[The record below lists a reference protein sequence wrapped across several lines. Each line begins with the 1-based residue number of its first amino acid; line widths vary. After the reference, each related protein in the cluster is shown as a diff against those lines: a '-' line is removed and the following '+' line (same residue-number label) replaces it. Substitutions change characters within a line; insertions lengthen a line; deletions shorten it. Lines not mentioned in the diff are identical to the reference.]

1 MTGSTT
7 FVGRPGSDPDQ
18 KASRARHP
26 TGRPVNRREAR
37 RSMKRRRAAAR
48 GPKPVLGEPPIHF
61 YIIAAVMA
69 VLTMLGL
76 VMVLSS
82 SAVRAINNGQ
92 NGWGYFKKQLLWAIL
107 GIAAL
112 FITVKVPYTKW
123 RNFVKVGL
131 VGSFLSMLLVFIP
144 GLGRNVNGAQNW
156 LNLGPFGGQPSEA
169 MKLALLLYSAD
180 LLARRSEHI
189 ANPKRTLRPVLLI
202 LGAACLLVL
211 AQRDLGNG
219 IVMAIIVLAVS
230 FFAGVPLRPLAEAAA
245 GMTVAGVGFV
255 MSESYRLA
263 RWTSFLN
270 LEANKQKTG
279 YQVWQS
285 LVAVASGGLTG
296 AGVGAGK
303 AKWGFIPELHTDF
316 IFALIA
322 EEMGLFGVVVVCALF
337 AVLGY
342 AGLQVALH
350 AKDTFGMLVAGGV
363 TAWLLAQAII
373 NIMGV
378 TGMMPLTGLT
388 LPFVSFGG
396 SSLLIT
402 MSAAGLLVNVARNSD

>member
-1 MTGSTT
+1 
-7 FVGRPGSDPDQ
+7 
-18 KASRARHP
+18 
-26 TGRPVNRREAR
+26 
-37 RSMKRRRAAAR
+37 MKRRRAAAR
-48 GPKPVLGEPPIHF
+48 GPKPALGEPPIHF

-82 SAVRAINNGQ
+82 SAVKAINNGQ

-107 GIAAL
+107 GMAAL

-131 VGSFLSMLLVFIP
+131 VGSFVAMFLVFIP
-144 GLGRNVNGAQNW
+144 GLGRNINGAQNW
-156 LNLGPFGGQPSEA
+156 LNLGPFGGQPSEV

-189 ANPKRTLRPVLLI
+189 ADPKRTLRPVLMI

-230 FFAGVPLRPLAEAAA
+230 FFAGVPLRPLAGAAT

-270 LEANKQKTG
+270 LEANKQKNG

-285 LVAVASGGLTG
+285 LVAIASGGLTG

-363 TAWLLAQAII
+363 TAWLLAQAVI

-402 MSAAGLLVNVARNSD
+402 MSAAGLLLNVARNSG

>member
-1 MTGSTT
+1 
-7 FVGRPGSDPDQ
+7 
-18 KASRARHP
+18 
-26 TGRPVNRREAR
+26 
-37 RSMKRRRAAAR
+37 
-48 GPKPVLGEPPIHF
+48 
-61 YIIAAVMA
+61 MA

-230 FFAGVPLRPLAEAAA
+230 FFAGVPLRPLAGAAA

-402 MSAAGLLVNVARNSD
+402 MSAAGLLLNVARNSD

>member
-1 MTGSTT
+1 
-7 FVGRPGSDPDQ
+7 
-18 KASRARHP
+18 
-26 TGRPVNRREAR
+26 
-37 RSMKRRRAAAR
+37 MKRRRAAAR
-48 GPKPVLGEPPIHF
+48 GPKPALGEPPIHF

-82 SAVRAINNGQ
+82 SAVKAINNGQ
-92 NGWGYFKKQLLWAIL
+92 NGWVFFKKQLLWAIL
-107 GIAAL
+107 GMVAL

-131 VGSFLSMLLVFIP
+131 VGAFLLMLGVFIP

-156 LNLGPFGGQPSEA
+156 LNLGPFGGQPSEV

-189 ANPKRTLRPVLLI
+189 ANPKRTLRPVLMI

-230 FFAGVPLRPLAEAAA
+230 FFAGVPVRPLAGAAA

-263 RWTSFLN
+263 RWTSFLD

-363 TAWLLAQAII
+363 TAWLLAQAVI

-402 MSAAGLLVNVARNSD
+402 LSAAGLLLNVARNSG

>member
-1 MTGSTT
+1 
-7 FVGRPGSDPDQ
+7 
-18 KASRARHP
+18 
-26 TGRPVNRREAR
+26 
-37 RSMKRRRAAAR
+37 MKRRRAAAR

-82 SAVRAINNGQ
+82 SAVKAINNGQ

-107 GIAAL
+107 GLAAL

-131 VGSFLSMLLVFIP
+131 VGSFLSMFLVFIP
-144 GLGRNVNGAQNW
+144 GLGRNINGAQNW
-156 LNLGPFGGQPSEA
+156 LNLGPFGGQPSEV

-189 ANPKRTLRPVLLI
+189 SDPKRTLRPVLMI
-202 LGAACLLVL
+202 LVAACLLVL

-230 FFAGVPLRPLAEAAA
+230 FFAGVPLRPLAGASAA
-245 GMTVAGVGFV
+245 MTVAGVGFV

-363 TAWLLAQAII
+363 TAWLLAQAVI

-402 MSAAGLLVNVARNSD
+402 MSAAGLLLNVARNSG

>member
-1 MTGSTT
+1 
-7 FVGRPGSDPDQ
+7 
-18 KASRARHP
+18 
-26 TGRPVNRREAR
+26 
-37 RSMKRRRAAAR
+37 MKRRRAAAR

-82 SAVRAINNGQ
+82 SAVKAINNGQ

-107 GIAAL
+107 GLAAL

-131 VGSFLSMLLVFIP
+131 VGSFLSMFLVFIP
-144 GLGRNVNGAQNW
+144 GLGRNINGAQNW
-156 LNLGPFGGQPSEA
+156 LNLGPFGGQPSEV

-189 ANPKRTLRPVLLI
+189 IDPKRTLRPVLMI
-202 LGAACLLVL
+202 LVAACLLVL

-230 FFAGVPLRPLAEAAA
+230 FFAGVPLRPLAGASAA
-245 GMTVAGVGFV
+245 MTVAGVGFV

-285 LVAVASGGLTG
+285 LVAIASGGLTG

-363 TAWLLAQAII
+363 TAWLLAQAVI

-402 MSAAGLLVNVARNSD
+402 MSAAGLLLNVARNSG

>member
-1 MTGSTT
+1 
-7 FVGRPGSDPDQ
+7 
-18 KASRARHP
+18 
-26 TGRPVNRREAR
+26 
-37 RSMKRRRAAAR
+37 MKRRRAAAR
-48 GPKPVLGEPPIHF
+48 GPKPALGEPPIHF

-82 SAVRAINNGQ
+82 SAVKAINNGQ
-92 NGWGYFKKQLLWAIL
+92 NGWGYFKKQLLWAIV
-107 GIAAL
+107 GMAAL
-112 FITVKVPYTKW
+112 FIAVKVPYTKW

-131 VGSFLSMLLVFIP
+131 VGSFVSMFLVFIP
-144 GLGRNVNGAQNW
+144 GLGRNINGAQNW
-156 LNLGPFGGQPSEA
+156 LNLGPFGGQPSEV

-189 ANPKRTLRPVLLI
+189 SNPKRTLRPVLMI

-230 FFAGVPLRPLAEAAA
+230 FFAGVPLRPLAGAAA

-350 AKDTFGMLVAGGV
+350 AKDTFGMLVAGGI
-363 TAWLLAQAII
+363 TAWLLAQAVI

-402 MSAAGLLVNVARNSD
+402 MSAAGLLLNVARNSG

>member
-18 KASRARHP
+18 QASRNRHP
-26 TGRPVNRREAR
+26 TGRPINRRQAR
-37 RSMKRRRAAAR
+37 QSLKRRRAAAR
-48 GPKPVLGEPPIHF
+48 GPKQQLGEPPIQF
-61 YIIAAVMA
+61 YVIAAVMA

-82 SAVRAINNGQ
+82 SAVKAINNGQ
-92 NGWGYFKKQLLWAIL
+92 NGWGYFKKQLLWAVL

-131 VGSFLSMLLVFIP
+131 VGSFGLMLAVFVP
-144 GLGRNVNGAQNW
+144 GLGRNVNGARNW
-156 LNLGPFGGQPSEA
+156 LNLGPFGGQPSEI
-169 MKLALLLYSAD
+169 MKLALLLYAAD
-180 LLARRSEHI
+180 LLARRLEHI
-189 ANPKRTLRPVLLI
+189 ANSRRTLRPILII

-219 IVMAIIVLAVS
+219 IVMAIIVMAVS
-230 FFAGVPLRPLAEAAA
+230 FFAGVPLRQLTVAGA
-245 GMTVAGVGFV
+245 GMTVAGLGFV
-255 MSESYRLA
+255 LSESYRLA

-270 LEANKQKTG
+270 LEANKGKSG

-337 AVLGY
+337 ALLGY
-342 AGLQVALH
+342 AGIQVALR

-363 TAWLLAQAII
+363 TAWLMAQAVI

-396 SSLLIT
+396 TSLLVT
-402 MSAAGLLVNVARNSD
+402 MSASGLLLNVARNSG

>member
-7 FVGRPGSDPDQ
+7 FVGRPGSEPDQ
-18 KASRARHP
+18 HASRARHP

-37 RSMKRRRAAAR
+37 RSMKRRRTAAR
-48 GPKPVLGEPPIHF
+48 GPKPVLGEPPVHF

-82 SAVRAINNGQ
+82 SAVKAINNGQ

-107 GIAAL
+107 GMVAL

-131 VGSFLSMLLVFIP
+131 VGSFLSMFLVFIP
-144 GLGRNVNGAQNW
+144 GLGRNINGAQNW
-156 LNLGPFGGQPSEA
+156 LNLGPFGGQPSEV

-189 ANPKRTLRPVLLI
+189 TNPKRTLRPVLII
-202 LGAACLLVL
+202 LVAACLLVL

-230 FFAGVPLRPLAEAAA
+230 FFAGVPLRPLAGASAV
-245 GMTVAGVGFV
+245 MTVAGVGFV

-270 LEANKQKTG
+270 LEANKQKSG

-285 LVAVASGGLTG
+285 LVAIASGGLTG

-363 TAWLLAQAII
+363 TAWLLAQAVI

-396 SSLLIT
+396 SSLLVT
-402 MSAAGLLVNVARNSD
+402 MSAAGLLLNVARNSD

>member
-1 MTGSTT
+1 
-7 FVGRPGSDPDQ
+7 
-18 KASRARHP
+18 
-26 TGRPVNRREAR
+26 
-37 RSMKRRRAAAR
+37 MKRRRAASR

-61 YIIAAVMA
+61 YIITAVMA

-82 SAVRAINNGQ
+82 SAVKAINNGQ

-107 GIAAL
+107 GMGAL

-131 VGSFLSMLLVFIP
+131 VGSFVSMFLVFIP
-144 GLGRNVNGAQNW
+144 GLGRNINGAQNW
-156 LNLGPFGGQPSEA
+156 LNLGPFGGQPSEV

-189 ANPKRTLRPVLLI
+189 ANPKRTLRPVLMI

-230 FFAGVPLRPLAEAAA
+230 FFAGVPLRPLAGAAT

-270 LEANKQKTG
+270 LEANKQKNG

-285 LVAVASGGLTG
+285 LVAIASGGLTG

-363 TAWLLAQAII
+363 TAWLLAQAVI

-402 MSAAGLLVNVARNSD
+402 MSAAGLLLNVARNSG

>member
-1 MTGSTT
+1 
-7 FVGRPGSDPDQ
+7 
-18 KASRARHP
+18 
-26 TGRPVNRREAR
+26 
-37 RSMKRRRAAAR
+37 MKRRRAAAR
-48 GPKPVLGEPPIHF
+48 GPKPALGEPPIHF

-107 GIAAL
+107 GMAAL

-402 MSAAGLLVNVARNSD
+402 MSAAGLLLNVARNSD

>member
-1 MTGSTT
+1 
-7 FVGRPGSDPDQ
+7 
-18 KASRARHP
+18 
-26 TGRPVNRREAR
+26 
-37 RSMKRRRAAAR
+37 MKRRRVAAR

-69 VLTMLGL
+69 VLTLLGL

-82 SAVRAINNGQ
+82 SAVKAINNGQ

-107 GIAAL
+107 GMGAL
-112 FITVKVPYTKW
+112 FVTVKVPYTKW

-131 VGSFLSMLLVFIP
+131 VGSFLSMFLVFIP
-144 GLGRNVNGAQNW
+144 GLGRNINGAQNW
-156 LNLGPFGGQPSEA
+156 LNLGPFGGQPSEV

-189 ANPKRTLRPVLLI
+189 ANPKRTLRPVLVI

-230 FFAGVPLRPLAEAAA
+230 FFAGVPLRPLAGAATV
-245 GMTVAGVGFV
+245 MTLAGVGFV

-263 RWTSFLN
+263 RWTTFLN
-270 LEANKQKTG
+270 LEANKTDKG

-363 TAWLLAQAII
+363 TAWLLAQAVI

-402 MSAAGLLVNVARNSD
+402 MAAAGLLLNVARNSG

>member
-1 MTGSTT
+1 
-7 FVGRPGSDPDQ
+7 
-18 KASRARHP
+18 
-26 TGRPVNRREAR
+26 
-37 RSMKRRRAAAR
+37 
-48 GPKPVLGEPPIHF
+48 
-61 YIIAAVMA
+61 MA

-82 SAVRAINNGQ
+82 SAVKAINNGQ

-107 GIAAL
+107 GMGAL

-131 VGSFLSMLLVFIP
+131 VGSFVSMFLVFIP
-144 GLGRNVNGAQNW
+144 GLGRNINGAQNW
-156 LNLGPFGGQPSEA
+156 LNLGPFGGQPSEV

-189 ANPKRTLRPVLLI
+189 ANPKRTLRPVLMI

-230 FFAGVPLRPLAEAAA
+230 FFAGVPLRPLAGAAT

-270 LEANKQKTG
+270 LEANKQKNG

-285 LVAVASGGLTG
+285 LVAIASGGLTG

-363 TAWLLAQAII
+363 TAWLLAQAVI

-402 MSAAGLLVNVARNSD
+402 MSAAGLLLNVARNSG

>member
-1 MTGSTT
+1 
-7 FVGRPGSDPDQ
+7 
-18 KASRARHP
+18 
-26 TGRPVNRREAR
+26 
-37 RSMKRRRAAAR
+37 MKRRRAAAR
-48 GPKPVLGEPPIHF
+48 GPKPVLGELPIHF

-82 SAVRAINNGQ
+82 SAVKAINNGQ
-92 NGWGYFKKQLLWAIL
+92 NGWVFFKKQLLWAIL
-107 GIAAL
+107 GMVAL

-131 VGSFLSMLLVFIP
+131 VGAFLLMLGVFIP

-156 LNLGPFGGQPSEA
+156 LNLGPFGGQPSEV

-189 ANPKRTLRPVLLI
+189 ANPKRTLRPVLMI

-230 FFAGVPLRPLAEAAA
+230 FFAGVPVRPLAGAAA

-263 RWTSFLN
+263 RWTSFLD

-363 TAWLLAQAII
+363 TAWLLAQAVI

-402 MSAAGLLVNVARNSD
+402 MSAAGLLLNVARNSG

>member
-1 MTGSTT
+1 
-7 FVGRPGSDPDQ
+7 
-18 KASRARHP
+18 
-26 TGRPVNRREAR
+26 
-37 RSMKRRRAAAR
+37 MKRRRAAAR

-82 SAVRAINNGQ
+82 SAVKAINNGQ

-107 GIAAL
+107 GVAAL

-131 VGSFLSMLLVFIP
+131 VGSFLSMFLVFIP
-144 GLGRNVNGAQNW
+144 GLGRNINGAQNW
-156 LNLGPFGGQPSEA
+156 LNLGPFGGQPSEV

-189 ANPKRTLRPVLLI
+189 SDPKRTLRPVLMI
-202 LGAACLLVL
+202 LVAACLLVL

-230 FFAGVPLRPLAEAAA
+230 FFAGVPLRPLAGASAA
-245 GMTVAGVGFV
+245 MTVAGVGFV

-285 LVAVASGGLTG
+285 LVAIASGGLTG

-363 TAWLLAQAII
+363 TAWLLAQAVI

-402 MSAAGLLVNVARNSD
+402 MSAAGLLLNVARNSG

>member
-7 FVGRPGSDPDQ
+7 FVGRPGSDHDQ
-18 KASRARHP
+18 QASRARHP
-26 TGRPVNRREAR
+26 TGRPVNRREVR

-82 SAVRAINNGQ
+82 SAVKAINSGQ

-107 GIAAL
+107 GTVAL
-112 FITVKVPYTKW
+112 FVTVKVPYTRW
-123 RNFVKVGL
+123 RNFVKFGL
-131 VGSFLSMLLVFIP
+131 VGSFVSMFLVFIP
-144 GLGRNVNGAQNW
+144 GLGRNINGAQNW
-156 LNLGPFGGQPSEA
+156 LSLGPFGGQPSEV

-189 ANPKRTLRPVLLI
+189 ANPKRTLRPVLMI

-219 IVMAIIVLAVS
+219 IVMAIIVLAVA
-230 FFAGVPLRPLAEAAA
+230 FFAGVPLRPLAGATA

-363 TAWLLAQAII
+363 TAWLLAQAVI

-402 MSAAGLLVNVARNSD
+402 MSAAGLLLNVARNSG